1 MATKKDNVF
10 LKIKD
15 SKNGPHFYSC
25 GYMSTD
31 TIKKLYSELRCI
43 LSLHD
48 VKQLN
53 GHCAHIES
61 AQITTTSIEI
71 KTFKG
76 NRSRVS
82 YKLEIVLNNPCPHV
96 PCCDVLHPKW
106 DCLNCI
112 AEGKCQDE
120 MIIKLLGKK
129 LFADKYQGK

>member
-1 MATKKDNVF
+1 MATKKNNVF

-15 SKNGPHFYSC
+15 SKNGPHFHSC
-25 GYMSTD
+25 GHMSLKD
-31 TIKKLYSELRCI
+31 INKLYSELYNI
-43 LSLHD
+43 LSVYG

-53 GHCAHIES
+53 GKCAHIES
-61 AQITTTSIEI
+61 AKITTTNI
-71 KTFKG
+71 KSFKG
-76 NRSRVS
+76 NHPNTS
-82 YKLEIVLNNPCPHV
+82 YELEIILNNPRPHV

-129 LFADKYQGK
+129 LFAEKYQGK